1 MAWCK
6 DLCQSW
12 SLHAR
17 LLADYPRRRSRSLIP
32 KTNRSTPRGFSPRQQ
47 VGTSTQKK
55 DQEAKEDGDVVS
67 RSSEQTVLE
76 TKSAT
81 VNSTVSTQKNTDDL
95 EEEIA
100 GTKSGEGEVLS
111 SNPTEISN
119 RIDTDELEDDNIVE
133 KEDEKIA
140 STDNVVDEMGT
151 KVSSQ
156 DNGIG
161 LKVSPVEEDDSM
173 SILSSETVKTEPL
186 QETVFDVE
194 DQTTN
199 ILGDMKG
206 LKDINV
212 DAEKI
217 AESTEEEP
225 MTGHIENVVDLSV
238 EEDTVVEVKPEIGVD
253 PEIEKQ
259 ILNKTLDEEQVV
271 EESSEEET
279 ITGRIENVVD
289 LGVEEETVLEVK
301 PEIEVDPEIQKQI
314 LSKIADENVS
324 SGRKIFFYPQVVKV
338 DQPCQIF
345 LNRSISA
352 LVNEPDISIK
362 GAFNDWKWKSFTE
375 KLHKSDLQ
383 GDWWSCQIH
392 VPKEAYRMD
401 FVFFNGGSIYE
412 NNDFKDFHI
421 EIEGEMNA
429 SGFEEFLVEEKR
441 RELQKLAEE
450 QAERERQAEEQRR
463 EEEER
468 AGREADRAQARIE
481 VEKRRQA
488 LYQLMRQAVSSV
500 ENLWHIEPNV
510 FKEKDMIRIFYN
522 RSSRPL
528 AHATEIWI
536 HGGYNKWRDGPSI
549 SERLS
554 RSDKKDG
561 DWWYADGMRYSE

>member
-1 MAWCK
+1 M
-6 DLCQSW
+6 
-12 SLHAR
+12 
-17 LLADYPRRRSRSLIP
+17 IP

-217 AESTEEEP
+217 AESSEEEP

>member
-1 MAWCK
+1 M
-6 DLCQSW
+6 
-12 SLHAR
+12 
-17 LLADYPRRRSRSLIP
+17 IP